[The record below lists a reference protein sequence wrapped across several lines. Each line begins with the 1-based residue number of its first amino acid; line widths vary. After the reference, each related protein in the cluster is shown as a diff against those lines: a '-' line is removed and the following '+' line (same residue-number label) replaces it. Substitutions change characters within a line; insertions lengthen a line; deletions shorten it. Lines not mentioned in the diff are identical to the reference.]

1 MKLSEDLQYWRAERP
16 DEWKMDEFIRIA
28 KYLQEENAK
37 LKKLLAEVVEAYG
50 DRGYHGDKIFT
61 RDHQPG
67 IMRRVMDAVNYQ
79 GEKK

>member
-1 MKLSEDLQYWRAERP
+1 MKDDKLEHL
-16 DEWKMDEFIRIA
+16 K
-28 KYLQEENAK
+28 EENIR
-37 LKKLLAEVVEAYG
+37 LKKLLLEVVEAYG
-50 DRGYHGDKIFT
+50 DRGWHGGGLFT

>member
-1 MKLSEDLQYWRAERP
+1 MKDDKIKHLSD
-16 DEWKMDEFIRIA
+16 
-28 KYLQEENAK
+28 ENAR

-50 DRGYHGDKIFT
+50 DRGWHGGGLFT